1 MMPEVSPQ
9 FMLIVKELSQ
19 GLDYE
24 LGPRGNLGDTCIEE
38 YYNNKDRYI
47 TTGAKLKKYLSQ
59 QAQ

>member
-24 LGPRGNLGDTCIEE
+24 LGPKGNLGDTCIEE
-38 YYNNKDRYI
+38 YYNNR
-47 TTGAKLKKYLSQ
+47 L
-59 QAQ
+59 